1 MPYYGRNSD
10 PFFVLICM
18 VKLNLPPFN
27 FELKHDQD
35 RILIFDLLRKR
46 YVVLTPEEWV
56 RQHFTNYL
64 ITHLNYPKALIKV
77 EGGLL
82 FNKLQKRSDIVVFNR
97 EGSPWMVIEC
107 KAPDLKLSHRTVHQA
122 SIYNHSL
129 KAKYLVITN
138 GLTHICC
145 EIDWINAK
153 TMVIDSM
160 PPYL

>member
-1 MPYYGRNSD
+1 
-10 PFFVLICM
+10 M

-35 RILIFDLLRKR
+35 KILIFDLLRKR

-138 GLTHICC
+138 GLKHICC

-153 TMVIDSM
+153 TMVVDSM
-160 PPYL
+160 PPYE

>member
-1 MPYYGRNSD
+1 
-10 PFFVLICM
+10 M
-18 VKLNLPPFN
+18 VKLNLPAFN
-27 FELKHDQD
+27 FELKNDQD
-35 RILIFDLLRKR
+35 KILIFDFLRKR

-64 ITHLNYPKALIKV
+64 ITHLNYPRALIKI

-107 KAPDLKLSHRTVHQA
+107 KAPDLKLNRSAVHQA
-122 SIYNHSL
+122 STYNHSL

-138 GLTHICC
+138 GLSHICC
-145 EIDWINAK
+145 EIDWTNAK
-153 TMVIDSM
+153 TSVVDSM
-160 PPYL
+160 PPYQ